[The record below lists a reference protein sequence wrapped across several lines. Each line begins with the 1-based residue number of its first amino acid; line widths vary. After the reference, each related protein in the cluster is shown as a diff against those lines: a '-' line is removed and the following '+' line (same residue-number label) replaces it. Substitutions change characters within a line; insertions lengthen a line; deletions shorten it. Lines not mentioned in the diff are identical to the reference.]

1 MRWDSLGSGFV
12 VGVCFFLFCIIWA
25 GCCSSLLLSNSITSN
40 YLIQRMYGALTG
52 KSKQMVANE
61 YGEAQLKVSVIKT
74 SLSSWRH
81 KVGKL
86 LIADVPPRSTMK
98 KWRRGFKIQPP
109 PVSSYSLSY
118 PGNDYKRTK
127 YVKDLRISLME
138 TLNRSIEAKKFQ
150 VSLIGFSECV

>member
-1 MRWDSLGSGFV
+1 V
-12 VGVCFFLFCIIWA
+12 IVY
-25 GCCSSLLLSNSITSN
+25 CSSQPTVSFNFFT
-40 YLIQRMYGALTG
+40 QRMYGALTG

-61 YGEAQLKVSVIKT
+61 YGEAQLKVSLVSWKFRRYCNVKIFARN
-74 SLSSWRH
+74 SSQTH
-81 KVGKL
+81 QSSINIV
-86 LIADVPPRSTMK
+86 K

-150 VSLIGFSECV
+150 VD